1 MKEIL
6 ETVIKNLVT
15 NQEEIS
21 INEINGEKSI
31 IFEVKV
37 AQSDMGRVIG
47 KEGRVAKAIRTLMK
61 AVATKEGKRVSI
73 EFIE

>member
-47 KEGRVAKAIRTLMK
+47 KEGRVAKAIRTLVK
-61 AVATKEGKRVSI
+61 AVAAREGKRVSI